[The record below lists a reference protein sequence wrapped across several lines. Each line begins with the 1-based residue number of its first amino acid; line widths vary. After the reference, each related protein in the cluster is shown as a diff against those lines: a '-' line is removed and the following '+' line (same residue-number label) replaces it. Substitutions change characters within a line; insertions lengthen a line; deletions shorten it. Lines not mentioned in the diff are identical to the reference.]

1 MGQEGR
7 VFSPEALSKA
17 TSQHDVTGR
26 GAEENHPLSGKIQ
39 RPGPRTTELGVI
51 RKGAKA
57 TEKVSLMT
65 AEEI

>member
-7 VFSPEALSKA
+7 VFSPEALSKV

-39 RPGPRTTELGVI
+39 RPGPRTTELVHK
-51 RKGAKA
+51 KGAQKRC
-57 TEKVSLMT
+57 KSN
-65 AEEI
+65 